1 MKTKIFSLLSLA
13 MMSLGMISCHEDI
26 TPGITTGDEQ
36 GTVNLRSM
44 GVEINNAEKVIASS
58 RAGVDLSNYLV
69 AIYNSN
75 GDSVAGWK
83 YGDMPELFALPV
95 ADNYKV
101 KVRSHVVKKAAWE
114 EPYFV
119 GEKTFSIT
127 SDSISQI
134 GVVTCSLANVKVTV
148 DFSDELK
155 AVMGDDCK
163 VTVNANDEGS
173 LEFTKNE
180 TRAGY
185 FEFVESSKTI
195 VAVFSGTVNG
205 NQESLTFTATDLE
218 AGQYRK
224 ITFKM
229 AGSDIEKPVESG
241 TVTVSGISLVAEVTT
256 SSLTGSASIEEDAMD
271 DSDRP
276 GQQDPATP
284 DNGDNSGDNNNGDG
298 DNDNDNNGSVAE
310 SVTFSCATAS
320 LTEPNDVT
328 NYPSDDDG
336 NPTVDVVVNIGAP
349 AGIAHLVVEISSTS
363 DQFVKS
369 VGAFLPMTFDLAY
382 PGEYSASFA
391 GLGFP
396 VGDQVIGATS
406 LPFDISQFVPL
417 LGADLFKGTH
427 YFKITVTDNNNKQ
440 SSRTLTFVNK

>member
-1 MKTKIFSLLSLA
+1 

-69 AIYNSN
+69 AIYNSD

-134 GVVTCSLANVKVTV
+134 GVVTCSLDNVKVTV

-256 SSLTGSASIEEDAMD
+256 SSLTGSANIEEDAMD

-284 DNGDNSGDNNNGDG
+284 DNGDNSGDNSGDG
-298 DNDNDNNGSVAE
+298 DNDNDNDNNGSVADAVTFTCSE
-310 SVTFSCATAS
+310 GLSLTSENKVSDFPSGTTIQVIMDVPKGIKNLVVNVTSNDSDFNSLIGTMQFNPVDLANPNATQEASCKSLSFPYGDAVANKTSVTFDISNFIPLLSTFS
-320 LTEPNDVT
+320 G
-328 NYPSDDDG
+328 DDG
-336 NPTVDVVVNIGAP
+336 NG
-349 AGIAHLVVEISSTS
+349 GK
-363 DQFVKS
+363 FV
-369 VGAFLPMTFDLAY
+369 FTF
-382 PGEYSASFA
+382 S
-391 GLGFP
+391 
-396 VGDQVIGATS
+396 
-406 LPFDISQFVPL
+406 
-417 LGADLFKGTH
+417 
-427 YFKITVTDNNNKQ
+427 VTDNDNNLVSK
-440 SSRTLTFVNK
+440 TLTFVNK